1 MSTAAPEFLE
11 LQAVVAGRFSIEQ
24 EIGCGGMGIVFLAR
38 DVALDRPVAIKLLPP
53 EAART
58 PETRERFLKEART
71 AAKLSHPN
79 IVPIHLVEEHGDVV
93 FFVMAYV
100 HGESLGQRVRRAG
113 PLPPS
118 AVVKIV
124 REVAWALSYAHDHGV
139 VHRDV
144 KPDNI
149 LLEKESGRAIVTDF
163 GIARLAETG
172 TLTGQGEFMGTVRY
186 MSPEQA
192 TGEAVDGRSD
202 LYSLGV
208 TAFFALTGTLPFD
221 GSNLPAVVYKQV
233 NEPAPRVAVVAPRVP
248 ARVAEAVDRCLAKD
262 PAERFQSGA
271 ELAEAL
277 GDVAVPTRGLPPELR
292 ALLRTL
298 HDWGV
303 GAGVAATLL
312 YVGAMVTDAYA
323 GLLLT
328 SVPGYAWVTLAG
340 MFGAIAFQF
349 RQVTRRVLRAGITPV
364 EIRNALLA
372 EARAVEE
379 ERALDPRRQRWL
391 NRLKVRPA
399 WTRIAPL
406 IAGGALV
413 LMAALAGSPDLLMP
427 GVAALAIAAG
437 FYWRNARAVSP
448 VRSLRWV
455 ERFMYG
461 RGGRLL
467 LWLAGIG
474 MDAPERAAPALDRP
488 TEALLAAAAD
498 DLWDALPTEMR
509 HRVPEVPDV
518 IRRLQA
524 DAHALRRRAEVLGDA
539 LARVDLT
546 GKSMQS
552 EARDAVADD
561 LERARGAVRTRLAS
575 AVAALE
581 NLRLGL
587 LRLTVGVGSA
597 EGLTADFERAREA
610 HQAVLAELEG
620 QQEVE
625 RLLSEAPS
633 T

>member
-1 MSTAAPEFLE
+1 MSRPAPEFLE
-11 LQAVVAGRFSIEQ
+11 IQAVVAGRFSIEQ
-24 EIGCGGMGIVFLAR
+24 EIGRGGMGIVFLAR
-38 DVALDRPVAIKLLPP
+38 DVALDRPVAIKLLPR
-53 EAART
+53 EVART
-58 PETRERFLKEART
+58 SEIRERFLREART

-100 HGESLGQRVRRAG
+100 HGESLGQRVRRTG

-149 LLEKESGRAIVTDF
+149 LLEKDSGRAMVTDF
-163 GIARLAETG
+163 GIARVAETG
-172 TLTGQGEFMGTVRY
+172 TLTGRGELMGTVRY

-248 ARVAEAVDRCLAKD
+248 ARVAEAVDRCLAKE
-262 PAERFQSGA
+262 PTERFQSGA

-292 ALLRTL
+292 ALLRAL

-303 GAGVAATLL
+303 GAGIVATLI

-328 SVPGYAWVTLAG
+328 SVPWYAWVTLAG

-349 RQVTRRVLRAGITPV
+349 IQVTRRVLRAGITPV

-379 ERALDPRRQRWL
+379 ERALDSKWRPKAERQKTSL
-391 NRLKVRPA
+391 A
-399 WTRIAPL
+399 WASSL
-406 IAGGALV
+406 VGVAGVLMMVAGIEGSEPGALV
-413 LMAALAGSPDLLMP
+413 FGAVVL
-427 GVAALAIAAG
+427 AAG
-437 FYWRNARAVSP
+437 VLQWATVTAAPSI
-448 VRSLRWV
+448 RSLRWV
-455 ERFMYG
+455 ERFMFG
-461 RGGRLL
+461 RGGSLL
-467 LWLAGIG
+467 LRLAGIG

-498 DLWDALPTEMR
+498 DLWDGLPTDVR

-524 DAHALRRRAEVLGDA
+524 DAHALRRREEVLGDA
-539 LARVDLT
+539 LARVDVT
-546 GKSMQS
+546 GKSAPS
-552 EARDAVADD
+552 EARDAVVDD
-561 LERARGAVRTRLAS
+561 LERARGAVRTRLAA

-597 EGLTADFERAREA
+597 DGLTADFERAREA

-625 RLLSEAPS
+625 RLL
-633 T
+633 TR